1 MEIKGKVHKI
11 GNSETF
17 GNYEKREVVIKTE
30 EQYPQTISI
39 EFGQGKCNEY
49 IDKLAIGQD
58 VTISINLK
66 GREWTSPQGEV
77 KYFNTIQ
84 GWSVK

>member
-17 GNYEKREVVIKTE
+17 GNYEKREVVIKTD
-30 EQYPQTISI
+30 EQYSQTICV

-49 IDKLAIGQD
+49 IDKLVIGQD
-58 VTISINLK
+58 VTIAINLR
-66 GREWTSPQGEV
+66 GREWTNPQGDV
-77 KYFNTIQ
+77 KYFNSIS